1 MEGKKL
7 RRSRHDRIIA
17 GVCGG
22 IGEYFDID
30 PVLVRLIWV
39 LLGLMGGGGIAA
51 YIVAALIIPEEP
63 RGEEV
68 PLVEVPAG
76 DRAAT
81 AHDAEASPQGPG
93 ETSGTSRPHTREY
106 HHHDRE
112 ATWLGLTLVG
122 LGAIFLLRDF
132 VPHIPWWPLAAIAV
146 GLWLVVRGARR

>member
-39 LLGLMGGGGIAA
+39 LFALAGGGGILA
-51 YIVAALIIPEEP
+51 YILAALIIPEEGP
-63 RGEEV
+63 GEDV
-68 PLVEVPAG
+68 PLVEAPAG
-76 DRAAT
+76 DRNAT
-81 AHDAEASPQGPG
+81 TRDAG
-93 ETSGTSRPHTREY
+93 ETSQSPGQPGGTVHNHACHRHG
-106 HHHDRE
+106 RE
-112 ATWLGLTLVG
+112 ATWLGLGLVG
-122 LGAIFLLRDF
+122 VGAIFLLRDF
-132 VPHIPWWPLAAIAV
+132 IPHIPWWPLAVIAV